1 MARQSKKSRGVYE
14 KVPGSGIWWIR
25 YSDGRRIR
33 REKVGRKSD
42 ANTLYQDR
50 KSQVRGG
57 EKIPRQKGHGLKVG
71 DLCDAVLLWYKE
83 QGRKSY
89 RSFAQRIKVID
100 RELGGRV
107 AEVLTV
113 EAIDEWLT
121 GHSEWSPATKN
132 RYKSVLSRT
141 YQLALQRG
149 KVPSNPA
156 RLVDP
161 RAETTKCVR
170 SLKPEEE
177 KRLRTAILK
186 LSPKQLP
193 AFEVAL
199 HTGMRQGEQFTMKW
213 TSVDFDRKTIYLAE
227 TKNGKHREIPMNKT
241 CFKALKK
248 LHDAEQAKDGG
259 VFPSSRYTSS
269 IRDPKKWWLAALK
282 RAKVAEFRWH
292 DLRHSFIS
300 RLVMA
305 GVDLRTVQ
313 ELSGHKDLNMLSR
326 YAHLEPAH
334 NRKAIEK
341 LDEPATA

>member
-1 MARQSKKSRGVYE
+1 MAKQAKRSRGVYE

-42 ANTLYQDR
+42 AISLYMNR
-50 KSQVRGG
+50 KGQVTKG

-89 RSFAQRIKVID
+89 RSFAQRIAVID

-132 RYKSVLSRT
+132 RYKSVLSRA

-161 RAETTKCVR
+161 RPEKTKRVR
-170 SLKPEEE
+170 WLKPEEE

-193 AFEVAL
+193 AFDVAL

-213 TSVDFDRKTIYLAE
+213 HSVDFERRTIYLAE

-241 CFKALKK
+241 CFAALQE
-248 LHDAEQAKDGG
+248 LHQNHTKDGG

-269 IRDPKKWWLAALK
+269 IRDPKKWWLAALEV
-282 RAKVAEFRWH
+282 AKVKEFRWH
-292 DLRHSFIS
+292 DLRHTFIS
-300 RLVMA
+300 RLVMK

-313 ELSGHKDLNMLSR
+313 ELSGHQDLNMLSR
-326 YAHLEPAH
+326 YAHLAPAH
-334 NRKAIEK
+334 NLNAIEK
-341 LDEPATA
+341 LDEPPTA

>member
-1 MARQSKKSRGVYE
+1 MAKQTKKQRGVYE
-14 KVPGSGIWWIR
+14 KVPDSGIWWIR

-33 REKVGRKSD
+33 REKVGRKSN
-42 ANTLYQDR
+42 AITLYMDR
-50 KSQVRGG
+50 KGKVTRG

-89 RSFAQRIKVID
+89 RSFEQRIKIID

-107 AEVLTV
+107 AEMLTV

-121 GHSEWSPATKN
+121 GHSEWSAATKN
-132 RYKSVLSRT
+132 RYKSVLSRAYT
-141 YQLALQRG
+141 LALKRG

-161 RAETTKCVR
+161 RPEKMKR
-170 SLKPEEE
+170 PRWLKPEEE
-177 KRLRTAILK
+177 TRLRTAILK

-213 TSVDFDRKTIYLAE
+213 TSVDFERRAIYLAE
-227 TKNGKHREIPMNKT
+227 TKNGKHREIAMNKT
-241 CFKALKK
+241 CFAALTK
-248 LHDAEQAKDGG
+248 LHEEETKDGG
-259 VFPSSRYTSS
+259 VFPSSRYKAS
-269 IRDPKKWWLAALK
+269 IRDPKKWWLAALEA
-282 RAKVAEFRWH
+282 AKVKEFRWH
-292 DLRHSFIS
+292 DLRHTFIS

-313 ELSGHKDLNMLSR
+313 ELSGHQDLNMLSR
-326 YAHLEPAH
+326 YAHLAPAH
-334 NRKAIEK
+334 NRKAIET
-341 LDEPATA
+341 LDTPATD